1 MHNLL
6 EIKNLF
12 VSFKNFQA
20 VKGVSIAVKPAEF
33 VALIGNSGSGK
44 STVAQSILKLHRNAS
59 YKGDIFL
66 KKTNL
71 MKLGEKQLQQVRGRK
86 ISMIFQEPM
95 TSLNPLHKAGDQI
108 MEVLKLHHLKATKE
122 EVYRLLDLVELTDS
136 ERIYSS
142 YPHML
147 SGGQR
152 QRVMIAMA
160 LAAKPFLLI
169 ADEATTAL
177 DVTVQAEILSLLKR
191 LQRKLKLAILFITH
205 DQAIVKKMAD
215 RVYVMK
221 SGMVVS
227 TKMPFVNKPRIKTFE
242 QGEGDPLLEVE
253 NVSVSY
259 GTFKAVQDVSFA
271 LKKGQTLGIVGES
284 GAGKSSLVQALM
296 RLIPAKGQ
304 VLIEKDDFLTLKGK
318 ALFKKR
324 ADIQM
329 VMQDPAGSL
338 NPRLTVFDIVQEGL
352 KIHYPKLKA
361 KARLSLVEEVLT
373 AVGLNSSLLLS
384 RYPHELSGGQ
394 KARVALARVLIL
406 KPKILILDEVMASLD
421 KNTQGKLK
429 YLLFKLQEKYKFIY
443 LFITHDMSLVQSMS
457 DYVLVMKSG
466 VVEEF
471 GKVETVFSN
480 PKSNYTKTLLKASI

>member
-6 EIKNLF
+6 EIKNLY
-12 VSFKNFQA
+12 VSFKTFQA
-20 VKGVSIAVKPAEF
+20 VKGVSIAVKPGEF

-44 STVAQSILKLHRNAS
+44 STVAQSILRLHRNAS
-59 YKGDIFL
+59 YKGDIYL

-71 MKLGEKQLQQVRGRK
+71 MKLSEKELQQVRGKK
-86 ISMIFQEPM
+86 IGMIFQEPM
-95 TSLNPLHKAGDQI
+95 TSLNPLHMAGAQI
-108 MEVLKLHHLKATKE
+108 MEVLKLHHMKATKE
-122 EVYRLLDLVELTDS
+122 EVFRLLELVELKDY
-136 ERIYSS
+136 ERIYAS

-160 LAAKPFLLI
+160 LAANPFLLI

-191 LQRKLKLAILFITH
+191 LQKKLKLAILFITH
-205 DQAIVKKMAD
+205 DQSIVRKMAN

-227 TKMPFVNKPRIKTFE
+227 TKMPFVSKIRTKPFE
-242 QGEGDPLLEVE
+242 QGEGAPLLDVQNIE
-253 NVSVSY
+253 VSY
-259 GTFKAVQDVSFA
+259 GAFKAVQNVSFS
-271 LKKGQTLGIVGES
+271 LKKKQTLGIVGES
-284 GAGKSSLVQALM
+284 GAGKSSLIQALM
-296 RLIPAKGQ
+296 RLIPAKGK
-304 VLIEKDDFLTLKGK
+304 VLIEGEDFLSLKGK

-352 KIHYPKLKA
+352 KIHFPKLKS
-361 KARLSLVEEVLT
+361 KERIFLVEEVLE
-373 AVGLNSSLLLS
+373 AVGLNPSLLLS

-429 YLLFKLQEKYKFIY
+429 QLLFKLQEKYQFIC
-443 LFITHDMSLVQSMS
+443 LIITHDMGIVQSMS

-466 VVEEF
+466 IVEEY
-471 GKVETVFSN
+471 GPVEEVFLN
-480 PKSNYTKTLLKASI
+480 PQSIYTKTLLKASV

>member
-1 MHNLL
+1 MVTEYVKHRESDCLKTVVDVVVEQRHILVNDIAEHQTINVAILDFACSL
-6 EIKNLF
+6 VHIAIEI
-12 VSFKNFQA
+12 
-20 VKGVSIAVKPAEF
+20 IAHIERV
-33 VALIGNSGSGK
+33 IC
-44 STVAQSILKLHRNAS
+44 H
-59 YKGDIFL
+59 
-66 KKTNL
+66 
-71 MKLGEKQLQQVRGRK
+71 
-86 ISMIFQEPM
+86 
-95 TSLNPLHKAGDQI
+95 
-108 MEVLKLHHLKATKE
+108 
-122 EVYRLLDLVELTDS
+122 LVETGAFGARLRVGT
-136 ERIYSS
+136 YN
-142 YPHML
+142 
-147 SGGQR
+147 
-152 QRVMIAMA
+152 QRV
-160 LAAKPFLLI
+160 
-169 ADEATTAL
+169 
-177 DVTVQAEILSLLKR
+177 
-191 LQRKLKLAILFITH
+191 
-205 DQAIVKKMAD
+205 
-215 RVYVMK
+215 
-221 SGMVVS
+221 
-227 TKMPFVNKPRIKTFE
+227 
-242 QGEGDPLLEVE
+242 
-253 NVSVSY
+253 
-259 GTFKAVQDVSFA
+259 
-271 LKKGQTLGIVGES
+271 TLGIVGES

-373 AVGLNSSLLLS
+373 AVGLNPSLLLS

>member
-6 EIKNLF
+6 EIKNLY

-20 VKGVSIAVKPAEF
+20 VKGVSIALKPAEF

-44 STVAQSILKLHRNAS
+44 STIAQSILKIHRDAS
-59 YKGDIFL
+59 YKGDIYF

-71 MKLGEKQLQQVRGRK
+71 MRLTEEQLQQVRGHK

-95 TSLNPLHKAGDQI
+95 TSLNPLHTAGNQI
-108 MEVLKLHHLKATKE
+108 MEVLKLHHMKATRE
-122 EVYRLLDLVELTDS
+122 EVYRLLNLVELTDC
-136 ERIYSS
+136 ERIYNS

-160 LAAKPFLLI
+160 LAAKPSLLI

-177 DVTVQAEILSLLKR
+177 DVTVQAEILVLLKR

-205 DQAIVKKMAD
+205 DQSIVRKMAD

-221 SGMVVS
+221 SGVIVS
-227 TKMPFVNKPRIKTFE
+227 TKMPFVNKVRLKLFE
-242 QGEGDPLLEVE
+242 KGEGDPLLEVQ
-253 NVSVSY
+253 NLSVSF
-259 GTFKAVQDVSFA
+259 GSFKAVQSVSFS

-296 RLIPAKGQ
+296 RLIPSSGR

-318 ALFKKR
+318 NLFKKR

-329 VMQDPAGSL
+329 VMQDPASSL

-352 KIHYPKLKA
+352 KIHCPKLKT
-361 KARLSLVEEVLT
+361 KERLTLVEEVLGS
-373 AVGLNSSLLLS
+373 VGLNPTLLLS

-421 KNTQGKLK
+421 KHTQGKLK
-429 YLLFKLQEKYKFIY
+429 SLLFKLQEKYCFVCI
-443 LFITHDMSLVQSMS
+443 FITHDMSLVQSMC

-466 VVEEF
+466 VVEEY
-471 GKVETVFSN
+471 GVLENVFLHPQS
-480 PKSNYTKTLLKASI
+480 SYTKALLKALV